1 MGIWA
6 GWSLHES
13 QFGLGMSGCFKGCR
27 EEEGLA
33 VRLLVLQGE
42 NRFQG
47 TVEEE
52 GVVRG
57 FVSKTLSRRDRPGVG
72 CVVIH
77 LGARCVEG
85 RA

>member
-1 MGIWA
+1 M
-6 GWSLHES
+6 
-13 QFGLGMSGCFKGCR
+13 
-27 EEEGLA
+27 
-33 VRLLVLQGE
+33 RLLVLQGE
-42 NRFQG
+42 NRFRG

-57 FVSKTLSRRDRPGVG
+57 FDSKTLSRRDRPGVG